1 MRYSPAGVPIVA
13 ARLVHNSEQMEAG
26 GKRVVE
32 FDLATLAAGEIAG
45 KLEQAELG
53 AMFLFN
59 GFFARKNRN
68 SKSLVFHLT
77 DFETIT
83 L

>member
-13 ARLVHNSEQMEAG
+13 ARLVHNSVQIEAG
-26 GKRVVE
+26 SKRVVE
-32 FDLATLAAGEIAG
+32 CELATLAAGEIAG
-45 KLEQAELG
+45 RLEEAELG
-53 AMFLFN
+53 AEFRFT
-59 GFFARKNRN
+59 GFIARKNRN
-68 SKSLVFHLT
+68 SKSLIFHLT